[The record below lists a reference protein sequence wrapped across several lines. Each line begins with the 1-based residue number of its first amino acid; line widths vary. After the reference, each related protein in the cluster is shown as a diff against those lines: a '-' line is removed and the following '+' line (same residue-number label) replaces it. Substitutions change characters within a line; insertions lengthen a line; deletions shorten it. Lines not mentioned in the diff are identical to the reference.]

1 MRIWLDVQ
9 ASGLTTGGGP
19 IVSVIAFRS
28 NAKLNRAGDWSATVP
43 ATDMRAVE
51 LLQPKRTVLAW
62 AMIAGRK
69 TFIGGGTI
77 EDLRVR
83 LADGAPTLEIS
94 GRDLLEEL
102 NHGTVG
108 DITFSNSGLGELA
121 VYLGLYLPSVWTLSD
136 DVDAAPDFIAHFVY
150 DTYLGSLTALA
161 DRLPLW
167 FRRDA
172 TASDPR
178 TLEVLAALPTAAT
191 LRAISNADPLAIEH
205 NPDVC
210 LITSL
215 EEQRQAAD
223 ITTRVVVFGAGTG
236 KARLTLAAATVWP
249 DGSALSA
256 TYTGADKQA
265 YTFDRASNTIT
276 NTTAEATY
284 GRIERAVAWKE
295 IGPISNTD
303 ADVQA
308 AANTLV
314 VAAVEHL
321 SRNRAPL
328 YAYSLAVAGVR
339 GVLAPGDLVRVQA
352 RRFVDGKRPI
362 NIDADL
368 RVLEVQTSVNADG
381 IQTTGLTVATRAQW
395 PESDMAAI
403 VSEMRQTAVMQ
414 ALPQMGPSVDTISYR
429 EPIDDSYSADMR
441 FWLGDEVTVVN
452 QVLVRYRVDPFR
464 STTKTI
470 GGTVTGTVD
479 IPGHDHSVPGSTHDH
494 DIPDHTHRL
503 TIANVSPGTGYVA
516 RIVQVGSDWYIA
528 GESLGTTP
536 YTITNDDS
544 GETTSETTTPGS
556 TTAVSGGSQTNLALD
571 LSNSLALTYGIYED
585 SGANTY
591 AASAIEWLVNGT
603 LVTATATDLGGGWY
617 SLDLTSLV
625 ADTTTFRPEQAANT
639 LTVRIKTT
647 SKVGK
652 RCQVTAQ
659 IERRTVIQ
667 AIAYA

>member
-9 ASGLTTGGGP
+9 ASGATTGEGP
-19 IVSVIAFRS
+19 VVNVIAFRS
-28 NAKLNRAGDWSATVP
+28 SAKLNRAGDWSATVP

-108 DITFSNSGLGELA
+108 DITFSNTGLGELE
-121 VYLGLYLPSVWTLSD
+121 VWLGLYDPATWTLSA

-167 FRRDA
+167 FRRAA

-178 TLEVLAALPTAAT
+178 TLEVLAALPTVAT
-191 LRAISNADPLAIEH
+191 LRAIANADPLAIEH
-205 NPDVC
+205 NADVC

-236 KARLTLAAATVWP
+236 KARLTLAAATMWP
-249 DGSALSA
+249 NGTALSA
-256 TYTGADKQA
+256 TYVGADGQS
-265 YTFDRASNTIT
+265 YVFSRSTNTIT

-314 VAAVEHL
+314 VAAIEHL

-352 RRFVDGKRPI
+352 RRFVDGERPI

-441 FWLGDEVTVVN
+441 FWLGNETTVVN
-452 QVLVRYRVDPFR
+452 QVLVRFRVDPFR

-479 IPGHDHSVPGSTHDH
+479 IPVHSHSVPGVSHRH
-494 DIPDHTHRL
+494 DIPDHVHKFT
-503 TIANVSPGTGYVA
+503 VSGGSAPTYPVGFGAAGTSGGFVSA
-516 RIVQVGSDWYIA
+516 ASGSDFDY
-528 GESLGTTP
+528 P
-536 YTITNDDS
+536 TNSDS
-544 GETTSETTTPGS
+544 GETTSETTTPSS
-556 TTAVSGGSQTNLALD
+556 TTSADGGSQTNLALD
-571 LSNSLALTYGIYED
+571 LANSLALTYGIYED
-585 SGANTY
+585 SSLNTY

-639 LTVRIKTT
+639 LTVRVKTA
-647 SKVGK
+647 SKTGK